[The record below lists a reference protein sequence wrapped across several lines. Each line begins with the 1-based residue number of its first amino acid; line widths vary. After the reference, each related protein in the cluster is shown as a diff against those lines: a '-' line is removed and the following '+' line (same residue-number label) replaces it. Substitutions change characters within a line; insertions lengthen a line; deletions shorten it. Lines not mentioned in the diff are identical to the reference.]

1 MAVEK
6 LTQDDQNGVREEFL
20 YDHIDNTVGVRH
32 SQDVEGIIKQVAAKR
47 IEGVK
52 AIDGLGY
59 LIGEIPVAVAIEY
72 ANFRGISP
80 WTKLIYRPEYA
91 DEMRKLCM
99 MNPAFNP
106 SGKAVL

>member
-1 MAVEK
+1 MPVEK
-6 LTQDDQNGVREEFL
+6 LTSDKKGGVTEEFL
-20 YDHIDNTVGVRH
+20 YDHTDDVVGVRWT
-32 SQDVEGIIKQVAAKR
+32 QDVEPVLKEVSAKR
-47 IEGVK
+47 LHGVK
-52 AIDGLGY
+52 AVDGLGY
-59 LIGEIPVAVAIEY
+59 LIGEIPEAVAIKY

-80 WTKLIYRPEYA
+80 WTDLIYKPEYA